1 MKVTGFSF
9 IRNAVKYDY
18 PIVEAIQSILP
29 LCDDFVLAA
38 GNSDDK
44 TLELI
49 EAIRSPKIKII
60 HTVWD
65 DSMRENGRVLA
76 QQTNIAMDNIAADSD
91 WAFYI
96 QGDEVLHER
105 YQENIYKGM
114 QEWKDDKRVDGLLFN
129 YLHFYGA
136 YKYIA
141 DSRKWYRKEIRV
153 IRNDRNIRSYK
164 DAQGFRKTDGSKLR
178 VKPVDACIYHYGW
191 VKDPALQQAK
201 AETFNKYWHDDT
213 WIEKSIPKVKS
224 YDYSGI
230 DSLDIFK
237 GEHPKVMKERVSKQ
251 NWNFEFDIRKKQMKF
266 KYRLLTYI
274 EKITGW
280 RIGEYK
286 NYKMI

>member
-29 LCDDFVLAA
+29 LCDDFVLAV

-44 TLELI
+44 TLQLI
-49 EAIRSPKIKII
+49 EAIQSPKIKII

-65 DSMRENGRVLA
+65 DSMRKNGRVLA
-76 QQTNIAMDNIAADSD
+76 EQTNIAMDNIPGNSD

-105 YQENIYKGM
+105 YHENIYRSMK
-114 QEWKDDKRVDGLLFN
+114 EWKDDKRVDGLLLN

-164 DAQGFRKTDGSKLR
+164 DAQGFRKKDNSKLR
-178 VKPVDACIYHYGW
+178 VKPVDACMYHYGW
-191 VKDPALQQAK
+191 VKEPALQQAK
-201 AETFNKYWHDDT
+201 AETFNKYWHDDA
-213 WIEKSIPKVKS
+213 WIEKTIPKVKL

-230 DSLDIFK
+230 DSLDLFK
-237 GEHPKVMKERVSKQ
+237 GEHPKVMQERISKQ

-274 EKITGW
+274 EKLTGW

-286 NYKMI
+286 NYKAI